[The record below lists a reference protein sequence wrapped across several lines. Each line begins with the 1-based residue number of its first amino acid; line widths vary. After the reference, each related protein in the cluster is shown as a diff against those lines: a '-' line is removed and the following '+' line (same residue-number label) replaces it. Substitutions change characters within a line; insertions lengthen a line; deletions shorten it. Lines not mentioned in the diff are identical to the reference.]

1 MILFFNEQ
9 NFFKFSALK
18 KIYVYIYKSQK
29 YDLTSRVRKKK
40 ASSQCPIVRLRSG
53 TRDKRARSNP
63 LAATWN

>member
-1 MILFFNEQ
+1 MILFFSEQ
-9 NFFKFSALK
+9 NFFLILCLK
-18 KIYVYIYKSQK
+18 KKYVYIYKSQK

>member
-40 ASSQCPIVRLRSG
+40 GIFTMSHCSTSIWN
-53 TRDKRARSNP
+53 AR
-63 LAATWN
+63 